1 MGLPLAHRVGYD
13 LAETGSSVTSSRN
26 QRRGAIILRSRLPAT
41 IDSADPGD
49 ANSPGATILHPSM
62 RLTPNVTQTFVS
74 FHLSWALL
82 ACAPG
87 VKTSR
92 GRPTRGPVVTRLAQ
106 RSEASPYAT
115 FAARSSITTGRIALT
130 ATSRPNE
137 MTPLSAT
144 RASAATIAAIG
155 AFLAASAISRK
166 IIKAEESARAAS
178 SACCFR
184 PRGQWRRRGL
194 RSRREGFTKPPTR
207 GRLVAQPP
215 AQPSMTAV
223 GPQTGGEPAPSC
235 SHSPL

>member
-1 MGLPLAHRVGYD
+1 
-13 LAETGSSVTSSRN
+13 
-26 QRRGAIILRSRLPAT
+26 
-41 IDSADPGD
+41 
-49 ANSPGATILHPSM
+49 
-62 RLTPNVTQTFVS
+62 
-74 FHLSWALL
+74 
-82 ACAPG
+82 
-87 VKTSR
+87 
-92 GRPTRGPVVTRLAQ
+92 
-106 RSEASPYAT
+106 
-115 FAARSSITTGRIALT
+115 
-130 ATSRPNE
+130 
-137 MTPLSAT
+137 
-144 RASAATIAAIG
+144 
-155 AFLAASAISRK
+155 LAASAISRK